1 MACAKMGEGGG
12 AAPAASGGLASHP
25 LYYYSTHNALR
36 AAEGAENFFPVTFVE
51 LHGTRTCKINV
62 YPFCDVQMVKRILLK
77 KMNLSSCM
85 KVRDIRLLYKGS
97 ELPNWRLMNIFT
109 DAPLKKLHWSIRS
122 DNMRASIRPLVSQQK
137 LRGSLIQV
145 IEEVKLGFR
154 RNVAPKLTMDGTGGT
169 YILFDARRRPV
180 GIFKPE
186 DEEAFA
192 PCNPRGY
199 EGRIGQ
205 AGFRGGVLSGEG
217 AGREYAAHILDS
229 LYNCPAG
236 IPPTTMVEACHP
248 AFCYK
253 SPVQLGTTGDHLMM
267 NSYMAAAPEN
277 DAQTPAAMQLKWKAG
292 SLQQFA
298 QAKESCGDYNPLL
311 FSVSDVHRI
320 ALFDIRVM
328 NLDRN
333 DGNILVA
340 PLHTFQDITASLN
353 RSESAGHEHVSG
365 RLAQH
370 QQKMMSRQLASKL
383 LRSVSS
389 VGCVGRPTG
398 SDAAATHAAT
408 EAAHAAQSLVTP
420 EGQQTKFRLIPIDH
434 GLILPDVIDVAT
446 VDLVWFDW
454 PQCKMPFSEHD
465 LALVYSFNAERD
477 AERLRRKLLM
487 RDDCLRTLRLSTRFL
502 QQCVRHHLNL
512 HQIATIAAR
521 DDVDQPSAL
530 ELLVRTSLQRAY
542 LTMDCASLVS
552 TNRLG
557 FGMLDLAELKLLDES
572 VLASLD
578 GRPRRETSSGR
589 SSRAASRGSAKA
601 SSGKETRRRDLSP
614 SARRTCCAC
623 CCRHG
628 PPSFAKRRDDEA
640 SGRRKSHRCGGC
652 ACKPKREDLATC
664 DENSGRQANRQEGL
678 SGVTTGAS
686 SFADRLP
693 SAAKTV
699 EGISKA
705 SSSECLAKF
714 KTERASGRSESG
726 EALCARSF
734 SGSSAESFEL
744 EAVGQG
750 RLRSSCTTSFSSL
763 GGVRRSSSTYNWYQ
777 RGASGS
783 DETKQTLD
791 APELANA
798 AIPEEAAVGESRQS
812 RALCR
817 DSEATPCRRAFS
829 SGRSQCEDRGSGTDG
844 DLFDRREAAVCTP
857 GCAAAVER
865 RCDGFRTRCG
875 RCDAQQGEGSD
886 CGTCSRVA
894 GRLSSDF
901 SSESEESEESTANRC
916 ASGSTSSS
924 RSSVSTPSRGGG
936 LSDSSGSDD
945 NDAGDENDEDE
956 SGYDSDEEADG
967 ARGRRTSCSGSERE
981 EPRGKSEKLNTSHS
995 APVLHAAVTPH
1006 LRSLPSAAFFDYPPS
1021 MMEAQGAA
1029 KGEAGRRR
1037 RRKKARAKKPDAHDR
1052 ERRSTEESDSRQQT
1066 RTKKEG
1072 KGEKETTHEKKEENV
1087 FDAVRGTQRG
1097 TVRRLNGTAAGTAYR
1112 RRKQQPHG
1120 VGSTWLLYD
1129 TDGRSIPLD
1138 WSEPRFDRLFF
1149 DCFEELL
1156 RKYIVQ
1162 QHPEWASYPYK
1173 GSRLDAQLKKEKE
1186 AGERRTSEPVTKKNL
1201 KENATPAACCCDHGY
1216 HHCELLQAQR
1226 DEK

>member
-1 MACAKMGEGGG
+1 MACAKMGGGGG
-12 AAPAASGGLASHP
+12 AAQAASGDLASHP

-62 YPFCDVQMVKRILLK
+62 YPFCDVQMVKRILVK

-267 NSYMAAAPEN
+267 NSYMAAAPES

-398 SDAAATHAAT
+398 SDTAATHAAT

-557 FGMLDLAELKLLDES
+557 FGMLDLAELKLLDEN
-572 VLASLD
+572 VLASLE

-601 SSGKETRRRDLSP
+601 SSGKET
-614 SARRTCCAC
+614 RRTCCAC

-664 DENSGRQANRQEGL
+664 DENSAGRQANRQEGL

-693 SAAKTV
+693 SAAKS
-699 EGISKA
+699 EEKISKA
-705 SSSECLAKF
+705 GSSECLAKA
-714 KTERASGRSESG
+714 RAEKASEGGESG
-726 EALCARSF
+726 DVLCARSF
-734 SGSSAESFEL
+734 SASSAESFEL
-744 EAVGQG
+744 EAIGQG
-750 RLRSSCTTSFSSL
+750 RLRYSCTTSLSSL

-777 RGASGS
+777 RGKSRS
-783 DETKQTLD
+783 DDETRQTPD
-791 APELANA
+791 APELANV
-798 AIPEEAAVGESRQS
+798 AIPEEAAVGESRQG

-817 DSEATPCRRAFS
+817 ESEATTCRRAFS
-829 SGRSQCEDRGSGTDG
+829 SGRSQCGEDRGSGTDA
-844 DLFDRREAAVCTP
+844 DPSDRREPAVCTP
-857 GCAAAVER
+857 GCAAAVE
-865 RCDGFRTRCG
+865 G
-875 RCDAQQGEGSD
+875 RCDTQQGEGSD
-886 CGTCSRVA
+886 CASCSRGVA
-894 GRLSSDF
+894 ERLSSDF
-901 SSESEESEESTANRC
+901 SSDSASEQSTANRC

-936 LSDSSGSDD
+936 LSDSSGSSDD

-967 ARGRRTSCSGSERE
+967 ARGRRSSCSGSDRE
-981 EPRGKSEKLNTSHS
+981 SRGKSEKLNTSHS
-995 APVLHAAVTPH
+995 APVLHAPATSH

-1021 MMEAQGAA
+1021 MMEAQGST
-1029 KGEAGRRR
+1029 KGQAGGGRRR
-1037 RRKKARAKKPDAHDR
+1037 RRKVRSKKPGAHADR
-1052 ERRSTEESDSRQQT
+1052 ERRTEESEGRQQM

-1072 KGEKETTHEKKEENV
+1072 KGEKETTHDKKEENV

-1186 AGERRTSEPVTKKNL
+1186 TGERRTSEPVTKKNV

-1216 HHCELLQAQR
+1216 HHCELLQAPR